1 MTAITRENPVYIG
14 NDRDVDVRVWLR
26 KLGCSQF

>member
-14 NDRDVDVRVWLR
+14 NDHDEHVRVWLR
-26 KLGCSQF
+26 KLGCPQF